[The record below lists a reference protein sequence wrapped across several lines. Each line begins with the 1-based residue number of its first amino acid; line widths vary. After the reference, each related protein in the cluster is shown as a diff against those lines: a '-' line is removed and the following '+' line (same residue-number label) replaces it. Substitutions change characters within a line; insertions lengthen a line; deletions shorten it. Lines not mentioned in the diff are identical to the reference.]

1 MGDIELWNKAEA
13 NLKSVLDELCGKDNY
28 RINEGDGA
36 FYGPKIDIQIKTALN
51 HDITIPT
58 CQLDFALPDRFDLTY
73 IGEDGKEHRPVVI
86 HRAILGSSD
95 RFISFLIEE
104 TKGVFPTWLAPTQVK
119 ILPIADSHKEY
130 AKKVREALML
140 KGIRTELDD
149 RNEKIGYKI
158 REAQLEKVPYM
169 LIIGNKEM
177 ENEEVG
183 VRSHKDGDIGAMKL
197 NEFVDKIKYEVDN
210 KINNK

>member
-1 MGDIELWNKAEA
+1 
-13 NLKSVLDELCGKDNY
+13 
-28 RINEGDGA
+28 
-36 FYGPKIDIQIKTALN
+36 
-51 HDITIPT
+51 
-58 CQLDFALPDRFDLTY
+58 
-73 IGEDGKEHRPVVI
+73 
-86 HRAILGSSD
+86 
-95 RFISFLIEE
+95 
-104 TKGVFPTWLAPTQVK
+104 
-119 ILPIADSHKEY
+119 
-130 AKKVREALML
+130 ML

-183 VRSHKDGDIGAMKL
+183 VRSHKDGDIGEMKL